1 MSAYQQVYSAL
12 TTSIINLY
20 LDIPL
25 AYENKGYDPDKNN
38 DQQFIA
44 LAILYNEQESLDK
57 MLFDE
62 VTGIFQ
68 LSLYTRSGGGVKSSM
83 AKVDA
88 IKNYYKHG
96 LKIVNGSQCVSV
108 VNFGRNGGR
117 NDNGWYV
124 IDMSISFKSDIAR

>member
-44 LAILYNEQESLDK
+44 LAILYNEQ
-57 MLFDE
+57 E